1 MTESELT
8 SSTMK
13 RCEASE
19 DPDESR
25 SGLESL
31 RESERIIAFTDA
43 VVAVAITLLILP
55 LMEFATGEADS
66 GKEFFRR
73 RGSLLGSFITSFW
86 IIALMWNGRCL
97 CGNQILDALR
107 HRREH
112 CLISTQATTSSSRTS
127 GA

>member
-19 DPDESR
+19 DPDESS

-86 IIALMWNGRCL
+86 IIALMWNGHGL
-97 CGNQILDALR
+97 CGKSNFGR
-107 HRREH
+107 PTP
-112 CLISTQATTSSSRTS
+112 STRCH
-127 GA
+127 G